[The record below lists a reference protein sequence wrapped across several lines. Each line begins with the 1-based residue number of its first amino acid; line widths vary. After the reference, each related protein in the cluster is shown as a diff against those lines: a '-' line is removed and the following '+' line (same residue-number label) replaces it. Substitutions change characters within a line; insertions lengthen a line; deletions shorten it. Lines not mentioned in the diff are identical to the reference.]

1 MSHTGNWHR
10 SPRKMALELAR
21 AKADATALA
30 AAPPRE
36 LVFEIFPPSLDGTHP
51 CHAVSKDWGVTAT
64 CTCGKQRWLDLKPL
78 LSTHLAHA
86 PWPRVMR
93 SLTCDVCKGQPVL
106 LSFAT
111 APSGLDYKRTSFGHV
126 RVRLA

>member
-1 MSHTGNWHR
+1 
-10 SPRKMALELAR
+10 MALEVAR
-21 AKADATALA
+21 QREREA
-30 AAPPRE
+30 AEPEPARE
-36 LVFEIFPPSLDGTHP
+36 LVFEFWPDNLVDTHP
-51 CHAVSKDWGVTAT
+51 CHAVMRDWSLTAT
-64 CTCGKQRWLDLKPL
+64 CTCGKVRWIDLKPL

-111 APSGLDYKRTSFGHV
+111 APGGLEMKRTSFGHV
-126 RVRLA
+126 RVSLA